1 MGYFKKHFIK
11 QLRKYRRAR
20 DGATAIEFA
29 ILLVPFSAMLF
40 AIIELGIV
48 FFIQA
53 TMGHAMQE
61 AAREV
66 RTGQFQS
73 AGGVADTFEQKVCD
87 NMAGLGDCGLLRVD
101 VVSSST
107 GKFEPDLLPPTPT
120 SDPDDPNAPPAMPA
134 STYVATGPKAVVVV
148 RAQYYHN
155 LAFPGKYTR
164 LANASGNVRILQTVT
179 AFRNEPFP
187 GGGGGGGN

>member
-1 MGYFKKHFIK
+1 MGIFKRNFLK
-11 QLRKYRRAR
+11 QLKKYRRDR
-20 DGATAIEFA
+20 EGATAVEFA

-61 AAREV
+61 ASREI

-73 AGGVADTFEQKVCD
+73 TGGLAAAFEEKVCD
-87 NMAGLGDCGLLRVD
+87 NMAGLGDCGSLRID
-101 VVSSST
+101 VVTSST
-107 GKFEPDLLPPTPT
+107 GRFEPSMLPPTAK
-120 SDPDDPNAPPAMPA
+120 SDPADPNAPPPMPA
-134 STYVATGPKAVVVV
+134 STYVQTGPRAVVVV
-148 RAQYYHN
+148 RVQYYHD

-187 GGGGGGGN
+187 P

>member
-53 TMGHAMQE
+53 
-61 AAREV
+61 
-66 RTGQFQS
+66 
-73 AGGVADTFEQKVCD
+73 GVADTFEQKVCD

-120 SDPDDPNAPPAMPA
+120 SDPDDPNAPPA
-134 STYVATGPKAVVVV
+134 
-148 RAQYYHN
+148 
-155 LAFPGKYTR
+155 
-164 LANASGNVRILQTVT
+164 
-179 AFRNEPFP
+179 
-187 GGGGGGGN
+187 

>member
-1 MGYFKKHFIK
+1 MK
-11 QLRKYRRAR
+11 RYRANRE
-20 DGATAIEFA
+20 GATAVEFA

-61 AAREV
+61 ASREI

-73 AGGVADTFEQKVCD
+73 TGGLADAFAAEVCQ
-87 NMAGLGDCGLLRVD
+87 NMSGLGDCGNLRID
-101 VVSSST
+101 VATSST
-107 GKFEPDLLPPTPT
+107 GRFMPNMLPDTPNSNP
-120 SDPDDPNAPPAMPA
+120 SDPDSPPPMPG
-134 STYVATGPKAVVVV
+134 STYAQTGPRAVVIV
-148 RAQYYHN
+148 RVQYYHP
-155 LAFPGKYTR
+155 LTFPGEYTK
-164 LANASGNVRILQTVT
+164 LANASGNVRILETVT

-187 GGGGGGGN
+187 GTPSGGGSS